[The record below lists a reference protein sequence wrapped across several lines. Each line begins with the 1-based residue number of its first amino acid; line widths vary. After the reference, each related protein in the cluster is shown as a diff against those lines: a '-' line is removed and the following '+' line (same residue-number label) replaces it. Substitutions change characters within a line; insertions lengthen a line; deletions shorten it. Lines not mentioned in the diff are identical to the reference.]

1 MDKYI
6 SKDDV
11 RRVISKAFTDKRFAT
26 VYDYAILVDE
36 IDDIPNA
43 DLESKDKWISVK
55 DKLPDEMQ
63 DKSIYSGW
71 SEERRPSDNV
81 LILTKRGAYD
91 VAWYSYVFHDWT
103 SANETTNYAESE
115 VDCWQPLPELPKEEK
130 MTLDEMISD
139 CLKVAEDQCKVAA
152 EFWDHRQLAEWL
164 KELKENRKLLEALKV
179 NKYITK
185 KDAINALLEKGQ
197 HSNRYKLGETWELNL
212 LEIQE
217 AIDKLPA
224 KLIKKV
230 GEE

>member
-11 RRVISKAFTDKRFAT
+11 RRLISKAFTDKRFAT
-26 VYDYAILVDE
+26 TYDYAILVDE
-36 IDDIPNA
+36 IDDIPIA

-55 DKLPDEMQ
+55 DRQPQEGGFYQ
-63 DKSIYSGW
+63 TY
-71 SEERRPSDNV
+71 
-81 LILTKRGAYD
+81 
-91 VAWYSYVFHDWT
+91 
-103 SANETTNYAESE
+103 YAEHIHVSQWFPSKNWYNE
-115 VDCWQPLPELPKEEK
+115 HGGNVTNMVEYWQPLPELPKEEK

-139 CLKVAEDQCKVAA
+139 CLKVAENQCKVDA

-164 KELKENRKLLEALKV
+164 KELQQNRKLLEALKV